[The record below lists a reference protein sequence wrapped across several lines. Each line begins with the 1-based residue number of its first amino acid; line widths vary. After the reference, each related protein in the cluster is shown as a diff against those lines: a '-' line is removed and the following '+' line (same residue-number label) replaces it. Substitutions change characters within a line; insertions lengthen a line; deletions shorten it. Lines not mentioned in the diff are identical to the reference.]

1 MPTVSL
7 VLAGLAA
14 LLHAY
19 FFWLETVTFRRP
31 SSYRT
36 FGVPES
42 DVETVAFSM
51 YNQGFYNLFLALG
64 TLVGVVGAWRGWEPQ
79 GSTLVVF
86 GCLFMVG
93 AAVVLV
99 AARPTMLRAALV
111 QGLLPALALAAALI
125 W

>member
-14 LLHAY
+14 LLHVY
-19 FFWLETVTFRRP
+19 FFWLESVTFRRP

-36 FGVPES
+36 FGVAEA

-51 YNQGFYNLFLALG
+51 LNQGFYNLFLAAG
-64 TLVGVVGAWRGWEPQ
+64 TLVGVVGTWRGWEPQ
-79 GSTLVVF
+79 GPTLVVY
-86 GCLFMVG
+86 GCLFMIG
-93 AAVVLV
+93 AALVLV
-99 AARPTMLRAALV
+99 MARPAMARAAAV
-111 QGLLPALALAAALI
+111 QGLLPLLALLAALI

>member
-14 LLHAY
+14 LLHVY
-19 FFWLETVTFRRP
+19 FFYLESVSFRKP

-36 FGVPES
+36 FGVPAA
-42 DVETVAFSM
+42 DVETVSFAMF
-51 YNQGFYNLFLALG
+51 NQGFYNLFLAAG

-86 GCLFMVG
+86 GCLVMIGAALVLVVARPAMARG
-93 AAVVLV
+93 AAV
-99 AARPTMLRAALV
+99 
-111 QGLLPALALAAALI
+111 QGVLPALALATALI